1 MHNRTVLQVIP
12 ALETGGAEQTA
23 VDVAAA
29 IVDAGGQAIVAS
41 AGGRLETALTQR
53 GARHVTLPL
62 DSKNPVVMALN
73 VARLGRLIRQ
83 HGVDLVHARSRA
95 PAWSALAAARRAG
108 LPFVTTYHGA
118 YAQTNALK
126 AFYNSV
132 MARGDVV
139 IANSHFTARLIAE
152 RHAGAEARIAVVHRG
167 SDLDGFEPEH
177 IDSDRPASLRRRW
190 GLIDGRPVV
199 LNLARLTGWKGQTVL
214 IDALKHLEQDGMAE
228 WQAVLAGDDQ
238 GRSAYTKRLH
248 DQIDDLGLADR
259 VRIVGHCEDVAA
271 AMTLADVV
279 AVASTEPEAFGR
291 AAVEA
296 QASGTPVVVTDIGA
310 VRETVLAPPE
320 CPDTDRTGW
329 RVPPNDARALADG
342 LAAGLSLDGPAR
354 DALATRGRAH
364 ARAHFSLGAM
374 TDKTLDIYRTL
385 LS

>member
-23 VDVAAA
+23 VDMAAA
-29 IVDAGGQAIVAS
+29 IVDAGGQAVVAS
-41 AGGRLETALTQR
+41 AGGRLETALAAR
-53 GARHVTLPL
+53 GARHETLPL

-73 VARLGRLIRQ
+73 VARLGRLIHR

-118 YAQTNALK
+118 YAQTNPVK

-139 IANSHFTARLIAE
+139 IANSHFTAGLIAG
-152 RHAGAEARIAVVHRG
+152 RHAAAEARIAVVHRG
-167 SDLDGFEPEH
+167 SDLDGFDPGR
-177 IDSDRPASLRRRW
+177 IDAERVANLRAAWALDNDRR
-190 GLIDGRPVV
+190 LI
-199 LNLARLTGWKGQTVL
+199 LNMARLTSWKGQTVL
-214 IDALKHLEQDGMAE
+214 IDALKRLDQDGLSG

-248 DQIDDLGLADR
+248 AQIETLGLADR
-259 VRIVGHCEDVAA
+259 VRIVGHCDDVAA
-271 AMTLADVV
+271 AMTLADIV

-296 QASGTPVVVTDIGA
+296 QAAGTPVVVTDIGA

-320 CPDTDRTGW
+320 CTEPERTGW
-329 RVPPNDARALADG
+329 RVAPNDARALADG
-342 LAAGLSLDGPAR
+342 LAAGLSLAEPAR
-354 DALATRGRAH
+354 DALGARGRAH

>member
-29 IVDAGGQAIVAS
+29 IVDAGGTAIVAS
-41 AGGRLETALTQR
+41 AGGRLESTVAES
-53 GARHVTLPL
+53 GARHETLPL
-62 DSKNPVVMALN
+62 DSKNPAVMALN
-73 VARLGRLIRQ
+73 VERLGRLVQRY
-83 HGVDLVHARSRA
+83 GVDLVHARSRA

-118 YAQTNALK
+118 YAQTNPVK

-152 RHAGAEARIAVVHRG
+152 RHAGAEDRITVVHRG
-167 SDLDGFEPEH
+167 SDLDGFDPAH
-177 IDSDRPASLRRRW
+177 IDGNRLANLRSRW
-190 GLIDGRPVV
+190 GLVDGPPVV

-214 IDALKHLEQDGMAE
+214 INALKQLEQDGVSE

-238 GRSAYTKRLH
+238 GRTAYTKSLH
-248 DQIDDLGLADR
+248 ARIEDLGLSDR
-259 VRIVGHCEDVAA
+259 VRIVGHCDDVAA
-271 AMTLADVV
+271 AMTLSDVV

-320 CPDTDRTGW
+320 CSETERTGW
-329 RVPPNDARALADG
+329 RVPPNDSRALADG
-342 LAAGLSLDGPAR
+342 LAAGLSLAGPER
-354 DALATRGRAH
+354 DALGARGRAH
-364 ARAHFSLGAM
+364 ARAHFSLHAM
-374 TDKTLDIYRTL
+374 TDKTLDIYRSL